1 MTRDAELHYTPQ
13 NLAVAT
19 FNLAVNRNFRR
30 EIHEAT
36 GISKNTLLLYEK
48 GATPSIPQI
57 EKIAKTYNVNPAWLA
72 GWSDDDQ
79 QPQTIEK
86 VVEKIVYVEKDI
98 GRIPPY
104 WNNNNAGKLIK
115 WKERRR
121 VV

>member
-1 MTRDAELHYTPQ
+1 MTSRFEEL
-13 NLAVAT
+13 
-19 FNLAVNRNFRR
+19 RNKLGLSRR
-30 EIHEAT
+30 EIHEST

-57 EKIAKTYNVNPAWLA
+57 EKIARTYNINPAWLA
-72 GWSDDDQ
+72 GWSDDDR
-79 QPQTIEK
+79 QPQTVEK
-86 VVEKIVYVEKDI
+86 VVEKIVYVKKDI

-104 WNNNNAGKLIK
+104 WNNDNAGKLIK